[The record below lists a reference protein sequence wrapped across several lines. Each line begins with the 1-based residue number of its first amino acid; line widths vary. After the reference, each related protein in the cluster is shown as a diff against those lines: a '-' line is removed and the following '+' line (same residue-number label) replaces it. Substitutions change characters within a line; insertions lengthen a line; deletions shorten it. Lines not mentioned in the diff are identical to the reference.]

1 MLDKDGEGGVL
12 RLGNV
17 KVDVRRFD
25 VRRFNVEAT
34 WLQEDNG

>member
-1 MLDKDGEGGVL
+1 MLDKDGEGGNL